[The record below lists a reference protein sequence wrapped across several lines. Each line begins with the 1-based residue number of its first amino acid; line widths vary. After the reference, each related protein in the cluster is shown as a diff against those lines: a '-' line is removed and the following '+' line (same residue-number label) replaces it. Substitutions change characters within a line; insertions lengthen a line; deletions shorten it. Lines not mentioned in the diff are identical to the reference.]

1 MRRLTRDQDKGAIGV
16 FTAIT
21 IVVLLGAVGLTID
34 VGAMYRERRELRNGA
49 DAGALAIAE
58 ECALGLST
66 CHPGPAFALAKD
78 YGDANASDGFADVV
92 DVDLDLSARTV
103 TVHLGTLTDE
113 GGTNFEP
120 FFARVVGFDGTTV
133 EARAVARWGF
143 PSELW
148 VHLPLII
155 SECEFPGASVLP
167 TPERVIYFHDG
178 NNAEPCNAQAGQ
190 DADGDGFLAG
200 GFGWLETESGC
211 EAYLVDARWYE
222 ADPGSSPTTGC
233 NPSYVGSLV
242 GQEVALPI
250 FDDIV
255 GVGTGGT
262 YHIRGFALFHVT
274 GYRFGGQFNV
284 NAPCQGDERCVSGYF
299 TSGVVYEGKSGGDDN
314 GFVIIELIG

>member
-1 MRRLTRDQDKGAIGV
+1 MRRLTRHQDKGAIGV

-34 VGAMYRERRELRNGA
+34 VGAIYRERRELRNGA

-58 ECALGLST
+58 DCALGLST
-66 CHPGPAFALAKD
+66 CHSAAAAAIAKD
-78 YGDANASDGFADVV
+78 YADANASDGYADVIG
-92 DVDLDLSARTV
+92 VDLDLTAKTV

-120 FFARVVGFDGTTV
+120 FFARVVGFSGTTV
-133 EARAVARWGF
+133 EARAVARWGY

-155 SECEFPGASVLP
+155 SRCEFDTATAGVSK
-167 TPERVIYFHDG
+167 TIYFHDG

-200 GFGWLETESGC
+200 GFGWLSTASGC
-211 EAYLVDARWYE
+211 EAYLLDGFWYD

-233 NPSYVGSLV
+233 TPNYVSSLV
-242 GQEVALPI
+242 GEEVAIPI
-250 FDDIV
+250 FDDIL

-262 YHIRGFALFHVT
+262 YHIEGFALFHIT

-284 NAPCQGDERCVSGYF
+284 NQPCSGDERCVSGYF
-299 TSGVVYEGKSGGDDN
+299 TTGVIYEGKSGGDNN
-314 GFVIIELIG
+314 GIVVVELIG